1 MGLRRQDGPSELRL
15 TEVVVYTINVNKD
28 MPARERNHAALAELV
43 ARDCIATK
51 VRLLNRAVTA
61 IYDEALRPYG
71 LKVTQMT
78 VLVTVA
84 KIGHASPGAVGRILH
99 MEKSTLSRNV
109 DRMRAR
115 GWLDTVPTED
125 GRAHLLRVTPRG
137 RRLLEE
143 AHAAWSRAQE
153 RTSKVLGEQGVRGIS
168 RTLELFSRARG
179 HVG

>member
-1 MGLRRQDGPSELRL
+1 
-15 TEVVVYTINVNKD
+15 
-28 MPARERNHAALAELV
+28 MPTRGRDHAALAELV

-84 KIGHASPGAVGRILH
+84 RIGDASPGAVGRTLH
-99 MEKSTLSRNV
+99 MEKSTMSRNV

-115 GWLDTVPTED
+115 GWLDTVPTQD

-143 AHAAWSRAQE
+143 AHAAWSRAQQ
-153 RTSKVLGEQGVRGIS
+153 RTSKLLGEQGVRGIS
-168 RTLELFSRARG
+168 RTLEVFSRARG

>member
-84 KIGHASPGAVGRILH
+84 KIGQASPGAVGRMLH

-115 GWLDTVPTED
+115 GWLDRSGRTVMSLPSSS
-125 GRAHLLRVTPRG
+125 VVN
-137 RRLLEE
+137 
-143 AHAAWSRAQE
+143 E
-153 RTSKVLGEQGVRGIS
+153 RKKCLGSESTRYASGDAVSPG
-168 RTLELFSRARG
+168 
-179 HVG
+179 

>member
-1 MGLRRQDGPSELRL
+1 MPRRE
-15 TEVVVYTINVNKD
+15 KD
-28 MPARERNHAALAELV
+28 HVALAELV

-51 VRLLNRAVTA
+51 VRLLDRAMTA

-84 KIGHASPGAVGRILH
+84 KIGQASPGAVGRILH

-115 GWLDTVPTED
+115 GWLQTVATAD

-137 RRLLEE
+137 RRLLED
-143 AHAAWSRAQE
+143 AHAAWTRAQE
-153 RTSKVLGEQGVRGIS
+153 RASKMLGEQGVRGIS
-168 RTLELFSRARG
+168 QTLELFSRARR
-179 HVG
+179 HLA

>member
-1 MGLRRQDGPSELRL
+1 MSRRG
-15 TEVVVYTINVNKD
+15 KD
-28 MPARERNHAALAELV
+28 HAALAELV

-51 VRLLNRAVTA
+51 VRRLNRAVTA

-84 KIGHASPGAVGRILH
+84 RIGQASPGAVGRMLH

-115 GWLDTVPTED
+115 GWLDAVPTED
-125 GRAHLLRVTPRG
+125 GRAHLLRVTPCG
-137 RRLLEE
+137 RRLLED

-153 RTSKVLGEQGVRGIS
+153 RTSKMLGEQGVRGIS
-168 RTLELFSRARG
+168 RTLELFSRARR

>member
-1 MGLRRQDGPSELRL
+1 MPRRATD
-15 TEVVVYTINVNKD
+15 
-28 MPARERNHAALAELV
+28 HAAFAELV

-84 KIGHASPGAVGRILH
+84 KIGQASPGAVGRILH

-115 GWLDTVPTED
+115 GWLDPVPTED
-125 GRAHLLRVTPRG
+125 GRGHLPHGSPRG
-137 RRLLEE
+137 RPRR
-143 AHAAWSRAQE
+143 HD
-153 RTSKVLGEQGVRGIS
+153 
-168 RTLELFSRARG
+168 
-179 HVG
+179 

>member
-1 MGLRRQDGPSELRL
+1 MPRRE
-15 TEVVVYTINVNKD
+15 KD
-28 MPARERNHAALAELV
+28 HAALAEMV

-61 IYDEALRPYG
+61 IYDEALRPYR

-84 KIGHASPGAVGRILH
+84 KIEHASPGAVGRILH

-137 RRLLEE
+137 RRLLED
-143 AHAAWSRAQE
+143 AHVAWGRAQE
-153 RTSKVLGEQGVRGIS
+153 RTSKMLGEQGVRGIS
-168 RTLELFSRARG
+168 RTLELFSRARR